1 MSKLDLLNKKANLF
15 YQQVKERFE
24 DASALLEV
32 LDTNDKTSQLAKN
45 QDEKLILE
53 EKLVELVKQKE
64 KLNLDIDDIKSNKDA
79 IADKK
84 NQIMED
90 LSQKRLK
97 ERDLLNEQRFER
109 SNLESLVK

>member
-1 MSKLDLLNKKANLF
+1 MVAGLLQQLQAKQTQLEEFKTRGEQARLAEQKANLF

-64 KLNLDIDDIKSNKDA
+64 KLNLVPD
-79 IADKK
+79 
-84 NQIMED
+84 
-90 LSQKRLK
+90 
-97 ERDLLNEQRFER
+97 
-109 SNLESLVK
+109 ESL